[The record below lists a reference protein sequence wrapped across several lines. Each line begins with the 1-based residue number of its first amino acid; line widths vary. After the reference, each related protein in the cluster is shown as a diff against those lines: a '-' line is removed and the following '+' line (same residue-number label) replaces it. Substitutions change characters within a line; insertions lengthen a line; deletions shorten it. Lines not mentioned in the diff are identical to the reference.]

1 MTHRIAVIRATV
13 SRLSDEVA
21 DSLVT
26 EVCSARIRRTQSG
39 HVRRLFDR
47 GAEIR
52 TGFGRARG
60 NVAHLI
66 APREV

>member
-1 MTHRIAVIRATV
+1 MTHRIAVIRTTV

-21 DSLVT
+21 DPFVT

-47 GAEIR
+47 
-52 TGFGRARG
+52 
-60 NVAHLI
+60 
-66 APREV
+66 APRFELGSGGRVEMSLT